1 MIRRPP
7 RSTLFPYTTL
17 FRSGE
22 WLGEVD
28 AARGD
33 RCGRRPADR
42 GSDGGWAGR
51 YARGTAP
58 ARQNPAAHLVE
69 AHSPGVLPAGP
80 RFFRLPAAGPPGAP
94 RGLATPTLTP

>member
-17 FRSGE
+17 FRGGE

-28 AARGD
+28 AARGA

-58 ARQNPAAHLVE
+58 ARQSPAAHLVE
-69 AHSPGVLPAGP
+69 AHSPGVLPTGR
-80 RFFRLPAAGPPGAP
+80 RFLRLPAAARRGAPGA
-94 RGLATPTLTP
+94 RATPARPR